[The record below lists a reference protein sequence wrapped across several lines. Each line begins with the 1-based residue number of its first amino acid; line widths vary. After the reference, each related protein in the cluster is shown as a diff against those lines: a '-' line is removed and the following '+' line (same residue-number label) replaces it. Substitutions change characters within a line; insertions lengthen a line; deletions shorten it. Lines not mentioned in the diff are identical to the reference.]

1 MLITGVRI
9 MSTSYQL
16 NWDEISEKNFYF
28 YFFFG
33 MAEGLTLRE
42 CVHGKGSQTPTQV
55 QPTWYKG
62 TYNDYSNSIKTYI
75 REML

>member
-1 MLITGVRI
+1 MSNSYELKWNEIT
-9 MSTSYQL
+9 
-16 NWDEISEKNFYF
+16 EKKFYF

-42 CVHGKGSQTPTQV
+42 CIHGKGSQTPAQV

-62 TYNDYSNSIKTYI
+62 TYQDYSNSIKTYI

>member
-1 MLITGVRI
+1 MSNSYELKWNEIT
-9 MSTSYQL
+9 
-16 NWDEISEKNFYF
+16 EKNFYF

-42 CVHGKGSQTPTQV
+42 CIHGKGTETPAQV

-62 TYNDYSNSIKTYI
+62 TYTDYSNSIKTYI

>member
-1 MLITGVRI
+1 MK
-9 MSTSYQL
+9 TSYDLDWTQ
-16 NWDEISEKNFYF
+16 ITEKNFYY

-42 CVHGKGSQTPTQV
+42 CVHGKGSQIPTQV

-62 TYNDYSNSIKTYI
+62 NYNDYSNSIKTYI

>member
-1 MLITGVRI
+1 MLITGVRV

-16 NWDEISEKNFYF
+16 NWDEISEKNFYYF
-28 YFFFG
+28 FFFG

-42 CVHGKGSQTPTQV
+42 CIHGKGSETPAQV
-55 QPTWYKG
+55 QPSWYKG
-62 TYNDYSNSIKTYI
+62 TYIEYANSIKKYI

>member
-1 MLITGVRI
+1 
-9 MSTSYQL
+9 MSNSYELQWNQL
-16 NWDEISEKNFYF
+16 SKDNFYY

-42 CVHGKGSQTPTQV
+42 CIHGKGTETPAQV
-55 QPTWYKG
+55 QPSWYKG
-62 TYNDYSNSIKTYI
+62 TYTEYSNSIKSYI